1 MQRFRNILA
10 HVNLELDEHPSLSRA
25 TRLAKQ
31 NDAKLTV
38 ISVIDEHPTQ
48 AHAVLRSLHLE
59 EKLDS
64 IEQEHRDQLERLVQ
78 PIREPG
84 LDVETEVATGSTF
97 VEVIRTALRNKHDLV
112 IKTVSSEGIFQRTFF
127 GSTDMHLL
135 RKCPA
140 PLWLLEPG
148 EPESFR
154 RILIP
159 LDANNEHAIKHQL
172 GMDLLKIGTSLAE
185 RDGAELM
192 IVHASRTY
200 EEATLKRHLEA
211 KQFDEYLHSWSREST
226 NRMTRFL
233 TSYQQSISSD
243 CIHLVNG
250 EPGFVISKFAKDHD
264 VDLVVMGTLGRL
276 SDRGVFIG
284 DTAER
289 ILNRLECS
297 VLALKPAGFVSPVQ
311 LNP

>member
-1 MQRFRNILA
+1 MQRFKNILA
-10 HVNLELDEHPSLSRA
+10 HVSLELDEHPALTRA
-25 TRLAKQ
+25 ARLAKQ
-31 NDAKLTV
+31 NDAKLTA
-38 ISVIDEHPTQ
+38 ISVINEHPTQ

-59 EKLDS
+59 EKLGL
-64 IEQEHRDQLERLVQ
+64 IEQDHRDQLDKLVQ
-78 PIREPG
+78 PILASG
-84 LDVETEVATGSTF
+84 LDVETAVATGSTF

-112 IKTVSSEGIFQRTFF
+112 IKTVSTEGIFQRTFF

-140 PLWLLEPG
+140 PLWLLKPG
-148 EPESFR
+148 EPETFR
-154 RILIP
+154 RLLVAIDP
-159 LDANNEHAIKHQL
+159 NNEHAIKHQL

-185 RDGAELM
+185 GDGAELM
-192 IVHASRTY
+192 IVHAWRAY
-200 EEATLKRHLEA
+200 EEANLKRHLEA
-211 KQFDEYLHSWSREST
+211 RQFDEYLHTWSQESS
-226 NRMTRFL
+226 NRMWRFL
-233 TSYQQSISSD
+233 TPFKQSLSSD

-250 EPGFVISKFAKDHD
+250 EPGFVIPKFAKDHD

-276 SDRGVFIG
+276 SERGMFIG

-311 LNP
+311 LNQ